1 MLTSGEK
8 ASDIVREKLLANGGT
23 TVIPL
28 QKGDFCTITST
39 DNGRAFTS
47 DKLNRHSF
55 EYEFSVFDVVVDLL
69 KNSPQGRA
77 KKGNAHGKGDKVGYG
92 RCTADTVV
100 GTIAIHYFGKK
111 TGESCF
117 DPVFVLAAVLEWAG
131 IAKNGWGYIQ
141 LSQLFWP
148 NAAQ

>member
-23 TVIPL
+23 AVIPL

-55 EYEFSVFDVVVDLL
+55 KYEFSVFDVVVDLL
-69 KNSPQGRA
+69 KKLSAGESQKRKCPWQRGQGR
-77 KKGNAHGKGDKVGYG
+77 
-92 RCTADTVV
+92 
-100 GTIAIHYFGKK
+100 I
-111 TGESCF
+111 
-117 DPVFVLAAVLEWAG
+117 
-131 IAKNGWGYIQ
+131 
-141 LSQLFWP
+141 WP
-148 NAAQ
+148 LHS

>member
-1 MLTSGEK
+1 MAGHHRRPADLRCLVLWT
-8 ASDIVREKLLANGGT
+8 LAHQQADRKNALFVSRIRGGT

-55 EYEFSVFDVVVDLL
+55 KYEFSVFDVVVDLR

-111 TGESCF
+111 TGESC
-117 DPVFVLAAVLEWAG
+117 VNRSS
-131 IAKNGWGYIQ
+131 KNGQ
-141 LSQLFWP
+141 
-148 NAAQ
+148 

>member
-55 EYEFSVFDVVVDLL
+55 KYEFSVFDVVVDLL
-69 KNSPQGRA
+69 KKSPQRKA
-77 KKGNAHGKGDKVGYG
+77 KKEMLMAKGTRSDM
-92 RCTADTVV
+92 
-100 GTIAIHYFGKK
+100 
-111 TGESCF
+111 
-117 DPVFVLAAVLEWAG
+117 AVA
-131 IAKNGWGYIQ
+131 Q
-141 LSQLFWP
+141 LTL
-148 NAAQ
+148 

>member
-23 TVIPL
+23 AVIPL

-55 EYEFSVFDVVVDLL
+55 KYEFSVFDVVVDLL
-69 KNSPQGRA
+69 KKSPQRKA
-77 KKGNAHGKGDKVGYG
+77 KKEMLMVKGTRSDM
-92 RCTADTVV
+92 A
-100 GTIAIHYFGKK
+100 
-111 TGESCF
+111 
-117 DPVFVLAAVLEWAG
+117 
-131 IAKNGWGYIQ
+131 
-141 LSQLFWP
+141 
-148 NAAQ
+148 AAQLTL